1 MGNVKDF
8 AGFKNNGQAVPLV
21 GQPFT
26 VENLWMPCN
35 AKLRCNC
42 GGADVAVAIVNSE
55 SAACPSCK
63 KVYNCAFSPQKN
75 AVEFS
80 IAVPEPPK
88 EAS

>member
-1 MGNVKDF
+1 MSNVKDF
-8 AGFKNNGQAVPLV
+8 AGFKNANAHIV

-26 VENLWMPCN
+26 IENMWLPCN

-42 GGADVAVAIVNSE
+42 GLGDDVAVVIVNSE
-55 SAACPSCK
+55 SAACPSCH
-63 KVYNCAFSPQKN
+63 KVYNCAFNPQKN

-88 EAS
+88 VAS

>member
-1 MGNVKDF
+1 MSNVKDF

-42 GGADVAVAIVNSE
+42 GGTDVAVAIVNSE

-63 KVYNCAFSPQKN
+63 KIYNCAFSPQKS